1 MPYKDYSNTGI
12 FGRNTAQ
19 PGTEEINAEL
29 KAMYTAFYKNKR
41 NLRSIFV
48 FRKVKQSTQSSYLKD
63 IQLACYVLKYEK
75 SVTYSDLFM

>member
-29 KAMYTAFYKNKR
+29 KAMYTALYKNIRHKAKDSDAELKCR
-41 NLRSIFV
+41 ATLLFSV
-48 FRKVKQSTQSSYLKD
+48 VK
-63 IQLACYVLKYEK
+63 
-75 SVTYSDLFM
+75 

>member
-29 KAMYTAFYKNKR
+29 KAMYTAFYKNIRHKAKDSALSQ
-41 NLRSIFV
+41 NLC
-48 FRKVKQSTQSSYLKD
+48 KL
-63 IQLACYVLKYEK
+63 
-75 SVTYSDLFM
+75 